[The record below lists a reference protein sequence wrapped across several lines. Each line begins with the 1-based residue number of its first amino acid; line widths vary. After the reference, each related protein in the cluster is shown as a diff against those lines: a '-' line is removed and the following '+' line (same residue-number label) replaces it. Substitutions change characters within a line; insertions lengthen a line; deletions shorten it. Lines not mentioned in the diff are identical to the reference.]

1 MRKNYERGQ
10 YETIHPTQSVLYP
23 RQLYWSKI
31 RYEKNNPTIKPIRT
45 RTTKRNGGNPMN
57 QLETTL
63 HAIQTTKTTLTK
75 QLANT
80 TDPHIQ
86 QKIEHQIHYLNKEEK
101 ETLDQLNFRLD
112 DITLTE
118 KEEDDN
124 Q

>member
-10 YETIHPTQSVLYP
+10 YETLQKIKRVLYP

-80 TDPHIQ
+80 TDPHIR
-86 QKIEHQIHYLNKEEK
+86 QKLKHQIHCLKQEEMK
-101 ETLDQLNFRLD
+101 VLKQLGD
-112 DITLTE
+112 
-118 KEEDDN
+118 
-124 Q
+124 

>member
-1 MRKNYERGQ
+1 
-10 YETIHPTQSVLYP
+10 
-23 RQLYWSKI
+23 
-31 RYEKNNPTIKPIRT
+31 
-45 RTTKRNGGNPMN
+45 MN

-80 TDPHIQ
+80 TDPHIK
-86 QKIEHQIHYLNKEEK
+86 QKIEHQIHCLNKEEK

>member
-1 MRKNYERGQ
+1 
-10 YETIHPTQSVLYP
+10 
-23 RQLYWSKI
+23 
-31 RYEKNNPTIKPIRT
+31 
-45 RTTKRNGGNPMN
+45 MN

>member
-1 MRKNYERGQ
+1 
-10 YETIHPTQSVLYP
+10 
-23 RQLYWSKI
+23 
-31 RYEKNNPTIKPIRT
+31 
-45 RTTKRNGGNPMN
+45 MN

-63 HAIQTTKTTLTK
+63 HAIQTTKNELKK

-80 TDPHIQ
+80 TDPHIR
-86 QKIEHQIHYLNKEEK
+86 QKIQHYLDGLDKEEK

-118 KEEDDN
+118 EDDN